1 MLEKPWTV
9 EAISVDRVRVK
20 LNEADR
26 IGECA
31 KALAGQVWHV
41 SVSSPVHTVEW
52 KWPLSLAVAPGP
64 GAEKL
69 RKALTSQRESGQPWM
84 RAITRVAEDECGDI
98 LFFPSGL
105 KARARLM
112 KSATPVTADLL
123 VLCGVGPSDWRK
135 VAAEAE
141 ALLAMA
147 QAHAVLAVSEPAE
160 STDWIW
166 RFINELSHNS
176 PVDVAAS
183 QMFGAE
189 AMLWSTKMF
198 IHQAVLSN
206 FLNPLK
212 KRIRDAAV
220 DLSVNMINLP
230 RWSEK
235 LTGRMGARDA
245 VRVLSAK
252 PIFSAESEGASI
264 ISEMAAAAPPPPAMP
279 RPEAKPSERHLLQRL
294 QPLDK
299 TRLKPKDALE
309 AGKRYGLDVKIGA
322 KEKGWGAGKE
332 SFPEPPVKPEEA
344 GVMLAVVFSERNSH
358 PDGELKTV
366 FLPRNGASSE
376 CRFEFTVSAVSRVF
390 EGWISVYHN
399 NRLLQEGVVRSEVIG
414 GAAEDGPV
422 PEKTEF
428 RIGAMPR
435 PLSLGLREGAPAAGT
450 VKLEADGVVTAVRGL
465 KTARV
470 SLGGLK
476 AAVDAISAEF
486 DGIDWESMRAWE
498 TDATAAKGLSRIAQL
513 GWQLRQALGADTVMK
528 EIAGSGDALV
538 VNAAGAG
545 VRVPLELCYDLPQP
559 RTDAKVCARASEA
572 LKSGACPGKCDAE
585 LQRGEFVCPMGFW
598 GLKRVIEWHSE
609 TADTRPDDLVE
620 ITNEPVKDRETLTPL
635 VTVLY
640 AQSRAVTAKAARA
653 LSKAL
658 KARAGSALEANDWRS
673 WADGVRLQRPSM
685 LLLMP
690 HVDHNQQPPI
700 MEIRKNFKNP
710 PGVDE
715 ADVVGTPPQQPLVL
729 LLGCGAAHA
738 QIDFMSLP
746 AQFRRNQAAFVIA
759 PIAELLADD
768 APEIAR
774 VFIETLAAGNGKPRP
789 AGEVLLETKR
799 KLLAE
804 GRLAGLM
811 LLAAG
816 DASWLLAC

>member
-9 EAISVDRVRVK
+9 EAIGADRVRVK
-20 LNEADR
+20 LSESEH

-31 KALAGQVWHV
+31 QALAGRIWHV
-41 SVSSPVHTVEW
+41 SVTSPVHTVEW

-64 GAEKL
+64 GAAKL
-69 RKALTSQRESGQPWM
+69 LKALTAQREGGPPWM
-84 RAITRVAEDECGDI
+84 RATTRVAQGECSDI
-98 LFFPSGL
+98 LVFPDGL

-112 KSATPVTADLL
+112 KSAAPLTADLL
-123 VLCGVGPSDWRK
+123 VLCGVGRADWDK
-135 VAAEAE
+135 VAAEAGT
-141 ALLAMA
+141 LLALA

-166 RFINELSHNS
+166 SFIMELSHNL
-176 PVDVAAS
+176 PVDVAVS
-183 QMFGAE
+183 RTYGPEM
-189 AMLWSTKMF
+189 MLWSTDVF
-198 IHQAVLSN
+198 IQRAVLSN
-206 FLNPLK
+206 FLDPLK
-212 KRIRDAAV
+212 KRIRKAEA
-220 DLSVNMINLP
+220 DLSLNMVNLP
-230 RWSEK
+230 QWSGR
-235 LTGRMGARDA
+235 LTPRMGARDA
-245 VRVLSAK
+245 VRVLCAE
-252 PIFSAESEGASI
+252 PIFSAESEGASL
-264 ISEMAAAAPPPPAMP
+264 ISEMAVAAAPAMP
-279 RPEAKPSERHLLQRL
+279 QPEAAPAGRHLLQRL

-299 TRLKPKDALE
+299 TRVKPKDALE
-309 AGKRYGLDVKIGA
+309 AGKRYGLDVKIGP
-322 KEKGWGAGKE
+322 KEKGWGAGGE

-344 GVMLAVVFSERNSH
+344 GVMLAVVFTERNSC
-358 PDGELKTV
+358 PAGELKTV
-366 FLPRNGASSE
+366 FLPRSGASSE
-376 CRFEFTVSAVSRVF
+376 CRFEFAVSTASRVF

-414 GAAEDGPV
+414 GVAEDGPI

-450 VKLEADGVVTAVRGL
+450 VRLEQDGTVTAVRGL

-476 AAVDAISAEF
+476 AAVEAISAEF
-486 DGIDWESMRAWE
+486 DGIDWESMRTWE

-513 GWQLRQALGADTVMK
+513 GWQLRQALWANAVMK
-528 EIAGSGDALV
+528 EIGGSGEALV

-559 RTDAKVCARASEA
+559 RTDAKVCSRAVEA
-572 LKSGACPGKCDAE
+572 LKSGACKGKCDAE

-609 TADTRPDDLVE
+609 TADERSEDLVE

-635 VTVLY
+635 VSVLH
-640 AQSRAVTAKAARA
+640 AQSRAVTAKASKA
-653 LSKAL
+653 LSKSL
-658 KARAGSALEANDWRS
+658 KARAGSSTEALDWS
-673 WADGVRLQRPSM
+673 KWADGVRIQRPSM

-690 HVDHNQQPPI
+690 HVDHNQQPPT
-700 MEIRKNFKNP
+700 MEIGKHFKNP
-710 PGVDE
+710 PGVDQT
-715 ADVVGTPPQQPLVL
+715 DVVGAPPQQPLVL
-729 LLGCGAAHA
+729 LLGCGATHA
-738 QIDFMSLP
+738 QVDFMSLP
-746 AQFRRNQAAFVIA
+746 AQFRRNQAALVVA
-759 PIAELLADD
+759 PIAELLAGD

-774 VFIETLAAGNGKPRP
+774 VFIETLAAGKGKPRP

-816 DASWLLAC
+816 DASWLLAG

>member
-1 MLEKPWTV
+1 
-9 EAISVDRVRVK
+9 
-20 LNEADR
+20 
-26 IGECA
+26 
-31 KALAGQVWHV
+31 
-41 SVSSPVHTVEW
+41 
-52 KWPLSLAVAPGP
+52 
-64 GAEKL
+64 
-69 RKALTSQRESGQPWM
+69 
-84 RAITRVAEDECGDI
+84 
-98 LFFPSGL
+98 
-105 KARARLM
+105 
-112 KSATPVTADLL
+112 
-123 VLCGVGPSDWRK
+123 
-135 VAAEAE
+135 
-141 ALLAMA
+141 
-147 QAHAVLAVSEPAE
+147 
-160 STDWIW
+160 
-166 RFINELSHNS
+166 
-176 PVDVAAS
+176 
-183 QMFGAE
+183 
-189 AMLWSTKMF
+189 
-198 IHQAVLSN
+198 
-206 FLNPLK
+206 
-212 KRIRDAAV
+212 
-220 DLSVNMINLP
+220 
-230 RWSEK
+230 
-235 LTGRMGARDA
+235 
-245 VRVLSAK
+245 
-252 PIFSAESEGASI
+252 
-264 ISEMAAAAPPPPAMP
+264 MAAPPPAMP
-279 RPEAKPSERHLLQRL
+279 APETKPAERHLLHKL

-309 AGKRYGLDVKIGA
+309 AGKRYGLDVKIGP

-344 GVMLAVVFSERNSH
+344 GVMLAVVFTERNSH
-358 PDGELKTV
+358 PSGELKTV

-376 CRFEFTVSAVSRVF
+376 CRFEFTVSAASRVF

-414 GAAEDGPV
+414 GVGEDGPV

-435 PLSLGLREGAPAAGT
+435 PLSLGLRDGAPAAGT
-450 VKLEADGVVTAVRGL
+450 VKLDQDGSMTAVRGL

-476 AAVDAISAEF
+476 AAVEAISAEF
-486 DGIDWESMRAWE
+486 DGIDWETMRSWE

-513 GWQLRQALGADTVMK
+513 GWQLRQSLLANAVMK
-528 EIAGSGDALV
+528 EIGGSNEALV

-559 RTDAKVCARASEA
+559 RTDAKVCPKAVEA
-572 LKSGACPGKCDAE
+572 LKSGACKGKCDAE
-585 LQRGEFVCPMGFW
+585 LQPGEFVCPMGFW

-609 TADTRPDDLVE
+609 TADARDEALVE

-635 VTVLY
+635 VSVLY
-640 AQSRAVTAKAARA
+640 AQSKAVTAKSAKA
-653 LSKAL
+653 LAKAL
-658 KARAGSALEANDWRS
+658 KARAGSATQALDWPK
-673 WADGVRLQRPSM
+673 WADGIRLQRPSM

-690 HVDHNQQPPI
+690 HVDHNQQPPT
-700 MEIRKNFKNP
+700 MEIQKQFKNP

-715 ADVVGTPPQQPLVL
+715 TDVVGVPPQQPLVL

-746 AQFRRNQAAFVIA
+746 AQFRRNQAALVVA

-774 VFIETLAAGNGKPRP
+774 IFIETIAAGNGTARP

-816 DASWLLAC
+816 DASWLIAG

>member
-1 MLEKPWTV
+1 MLENPWTV

-20 LNEADR
+20 LNAMDR
-26 IGECA
+26 MAECA
-31 KALAGQVWHV
+31 QALAGKVWHV
-41 SVSSPVHTVEW
+41 NVASPVQTVEW
-52 KWPLSLAVAPGP
+52 KWPLSLAVIPGP
-64 GAEKL
+64 GARKL
-69 RKALTSQRESGQPWM
+69 HKALTDQRDGGPAWM
-84 RAITRVAEDECGDI
+84 RATTRISQGDSSDI
-98 LFFPSGL
+98 LFFPDGL
-105 KARARLM
+105 KARALLM
-112 KSATPVTADLL
+112 KSAAPVTADLL
-123 VLCGVGPSDWRK
+123 VLCGVGRADWDK
-135 VAAEAE
+135 VAAEVE
-141 ALLAMA
+141 LLLAMA

-160 STDWIW
+160 STNWIW
-166 RFINELSHNS
+166 GFINELSHNS

-183 QMFGAE
+183 RLYGVD
-189 AMLWSTKMF
+189 AMLWSTQTF
-198 IHQAVLSN
+198 IHNAVLSN
-206 FLNPLK
+206 FLDPLK
-212 KRIRDAAV
+212 KRIRSAAV
-220 DLSVNMINLP
+220 DLSLNMVNLP
-230 RWSEK
+230 NWSKRVQE
-235 LTGRMGARDA
+235 RMGARDA

-252 PIFSAESEGASI
+252 PIFSAESEGASL
-264 ISEMAAAAPPPPAMP
+264 ISEMAMAAPPPAMP
-279 RPEAKPSERHLLQRL
+279 APETKPAERHLLHKL

-309 AGKRYGLDVKIGA
+309 AGKRYGLDVKIGP

-344 GVMLAVVFSERNSH
+344 GVMLAVVFTERNSH
-358 PDGELKTV
+358 PSGELKTV

-376 CRFEFTVSAVSRVF
+376 CRFEFTVSAASRVF

-414 GAAEDGPV
+414 GVGEDGPV

-435 PLSLGLREGAPAAGT
+435 PLSLGLRDGAPAAGT
-450 VKLEADGVVTAVRGL
+450 VKLDQDGSMTAVRGL

-476 AAVDAISAEF
+476 AAVEAISAEF
-486 DGIDWESMRAWE
+486 DGIDWETMRSWE

-513 GWQLRQALGADTVMK
+513 GWQLRQSLLANAVMK
-528 EIAGSGDALV
+528 EIGGSNEALV

-559 RTDAKVCARASEA
+559 RTDAKVCPKAVEA
-572 LKSGACPGKCDAE
+572 LKSGACKGKCDAE
-585 LQRGEFVCPMGFW
+585 LQPGEFVCPMGFW

-609 TADTRPDDLVE
+609 TADARDEALVE

-635 VTVLY
+635 VSVLY
-640 AQSRAVTAKAARA
+640 AQSKAVTAKSAKA
-653 LSKAL
+653 LAKAL
-658 KARAGSALEANDWRS
+658 KARAGSATQALDWPK
-673 WADGVRLQRPSM
+673 WADGIRLQRPSM

-690 HVDHNQQPPI
+690 HVDHNQQPPT
-700 MEIRKNFKNP
+700 MEIQKQFKNP

-715 ADVVGTPPQQPLVL
+715 TDVVGVPPQQPLVL

-746 AQFRRNQAAFVIA
+746 AQFRRNQAALVVA

-774 VFIETLAAGNGKPRP
+774 IFIETIAAGNGTARP

-816 DASWLLAC
+816 DASWLIAG